1 MTPPK
6 QWDYESAKTLYD
18 KPFPILV
25 YEAHEILR
33 HHFDPAKIQLT
44 TILNVKTGGCPE
56 NCAYC
61 PQSAHFDTGLKREKL
76 WAIDEVK
83 KQIKQAK
90 DNGATRFCIVSAW
103 RSPPAKEFP
112 GILEMVKAVKEENME
127 CCASLGMLTQQ
138 QAHELK
144 EAGTDYYN
152 HNLDSSREFYDKI
165 ITTRTYDERLET
177 LDYAQ
182 ESGMNICCGGILGMG
197 ESIKDRIHLLLELT
211 HLKTPPKSVTINLLM
226 PVEGTPLEH
235 QEPVDPIEHVKFIAL
250 ARILLPTSHVRL
262 SAGRQTMSDIH
273 QAMAFYAG
281 ANSVIAGD
289 KYLTQSIHPIS
300 KDYELLS
307 KLNMTAITLEEA
319 TATCN

>member
-1 MTPPK
+1 MTRPK
-6 QWDYESAKTLYD
+6 QWDYESAKALYD
-18 KPFPILV
+18 KPFPTLV

-33 HHFDPAKIQLT
+33 NHFDPAKIQLT

-90 DNGATRFCIVSAW
+90 ENGATRFCIVSAW

-112 GILEMVKAVKEENME
+112 DILDMVKAVKEEHME

-152 HNLDSSREFYDKI
+152 HNLDTSREFYDKI

-182 ESGMNICCGGILGMG
+182 KSGMNICCGGILGMG
-197 ESIKDRIHLLLELT
+197 ESIKDRIHLLIELT
-211 HLKTPPKSVTINLLM
+211 RLKMPPKSVTINLLM
-226 PVEGTPLEH
+226 PVDGTPLEH

-250 ARILLPTSHVRL
+250 ARIMLPTSHVRL

-300 KDYELLS
+300 QDYELLR
-307 KLNMTAITLEEA
+307 KLNMSAITLEEM
-319 TATCN
+319 TATCS